1 MIMIF
6 EQLNEKIKS
15 KMEPYAQEF
24 RNIGFNL
31 TLINNIE
38 KPALSNYYMQTV
50 DGVFFGEIGIQ
61 IPEDFSKS
69 SVFFVIYTNITEK
82 ISTTFN
88 KHDKVKTEIYYEL
101 CDSSVFFEDEFKKVL
116 NWSKYIIKKIKE
128 IKQHNKFNEIEGDFY
143 ELEL

>member
-1 MIMIF
+1 MIF

-31 TLINNIE
+31 TFIVNDE
-38 KPALSNYYMQTV
+38 KPGLSNYYMQTI
-50 DGVFFGEIGIQ
+50 DGVYFGEIGVQ
-61 IPEDFSKS
+61 ICEDFSKS
-69 SVFFVIYTNITEK
+69 SVYFIIYTNIIEK
-82 ISTTFN
+82 ISTTF
-88 KHDKVKTEIYYEL
+88 KHDKVKTKIYYDL